1 MSRLITQRSAEDA
14 PMNRPTASKAL
25 SFTGIA
31 LAVLFA
37 SNAAHARGDADKG
50 KELATKKYACV
61 SCHGAAFNNPI
72 DPSYPKLAG
81 QHYDYLRQTL
91 IAYQK
96 GEHPTFGRSNAVMA
110 AQAKPLSGKEIDD
123 IATYL
128 SDLPPS
134 LILNR

>member
-1 MSRLITQRSAEDA
+1 MT
-14 PMNRPTASKAL
+14 RPTVSKAVRL
-25 SFTGIA
+25 AGIA
-31 LAVLFA
+31 LATLLIT
-37 SNAAHARGDADKG
+37 SAAHARGNADNG

-61 SCHGAAFNNPI
+61 SCHGATFNNPI

-81 QHYDYLRQTL
+81 QHYDYLRQAL

-96 GEHPTFGRSNAVMA
+96 GDHPTFGRSNAVMA

-123 IATYL
+123 IATFL

-134 LILNR
+134 LVLKR

>member
-1 MSRLITQRSAEDA
+1 MT
-14 PMNRPTASKAL
+14 RPNVSKAT
-25 SFTGIA
+25 SFAAIA
-31 LAVLFA
+31 LATLFA
-37 SNAAHARGDADKG
+37 AATAQARGNADKG

-81 QHYDYLRQTL
+81 QHFDYLRQAL

-96 GEHPTFGRSNAVMA
+96 GDHPTFGRNNPVMA
-110 AQAKPLSGKEIDD
+110 AQAKPLSAREIDD

-128 SDLPPS
+128 SELPPS
-134 LILNR
+134 LVVRR

>member
-1 MSRLITQRSAEDA
+1 MT
-14 PMNRPTASKAL
+14 RPVVSKVL
-25 SFTGIA
+25 A
-31 LAVLFA
+31 LASFAFVSLFVA
-37 SNAAHARGDADKG
+37 SAAYARGDADKG

-81 QHYDYLRQTL
+81 QHYDYLRATL

-96 GEHPTFGRSNAVMA
+96 GDHPTFGRANAVMA

-134 LILNR
+134 LVLKH

>member
-1 MSRLITQRSAEDA
+1 MT
-14 PMNRPTASKAL
+14 RPIVSKAL
-25 SFTGIA
+25 SFASVAIA
-31 LAVLFA
+31 ALLAA
-37 SNAAHARGDADKG
+37 SAAQARGDADNG

-72 DPSYPKLAG
+72 DASYPKLAG
-81 QHYDYLRQTL
+81 QHYDYLRQAL

-96 GEHPTFGRSNAVMA
+96 GDHPTFGRSNAVMA
-110 AQAKPLSGKEIDD
+110 AQAKPLSAKEIDD

-134 LILNR
+134 LVLKR

>member
-1 MSRLITQRSAEDA
+1 MTRSI
-14 PMNRPTASKAL
+14 ASKTV
-25 SFTGIA
+25 SFASAT
-31 LAVLFA
+31 AVLQCA
-37 SNAAHARGDADKG
+37 ALLMAGAAHARGNADNG

-81 QHYDYLRQTL
+81 QHYDYLRQAL

-96 GEHPTFGRSNAVMA
+96 GEHPTFGRNNAVMA
-110 AQAKPLSGKEIDD
+110 AQAKPLSAKEIED

-134 LILNR
+134 LVLKR

>member
-1 MSRLITQRSAEDA
+1 MTRSIV
-14 PMNRPTASKAL
+14 SKAI
-25 SFTGIA
+25 SFASIA
-31 LAVLFA
+31 VAVLFA
-37 SNAAHARGDADKG
+37 ATAAHARGDAAHG
-50 KELATKKYACV
+50 KELATKKYACA

-81 QHYDYLRQTL
+81 QHYDYLRQAL

-96 GEHPTFGRSNAVMA
+96 GDHPTFGRSNPVMA
-110 AQAKPLSGKEIDD
+110 AQAKPLSAREIDD

-134 LILNR
+134 LVLKR

>member
-1 MSRLITQRSAEDA
+1 MIHQLV
-14 PMNRPTASKAL
+14 SKATGL
-25 SFTGIA
+25 AGIA
-31 LAVLFA
+31 LASLFIA
-37 SNAAHARGDADKG
+37 SVAHARGDAEKG
-50 KELATKKYACV
+50 KDLATKKYACV

-81 QHYDYLRQTL
+81 QHYDYLRQAL

-96 GEHPTFGRSNAVMA
+96 GDHPTFGRSNAVMA
-110 AQAKPLSGKEIDD
+110 AQAKPLSAKEIDD

-134 LILNR
+134 LVLKR

>member
-1 MSRLITQRSAEDA
+1 MT
-14 PMNRPTASKAL
+14 RPTVSKTVRLA
-25 SFTGIA
+25 GIA
-31 LAVLFA
+31 LASLLIA
-37 SNAAHARGDADKG
+37 SAAHARGNADNG

-61 SCHGAAFNNPI
+61 SCHGATFNNPI

-81 QHYDYLRQTL
+81 QHYDYLRQAL

-96 GEHPTFGRSNAVMA
+96 GDHPTFGRSNAVMA

-134 LILNR
+134 LVLKR

>member
-1 MSRLITQRSAEDA
+1 
-14 PMNRPTASKAL
+14 MNRLVVWKAMRLASL
-25 SFTGIA
+25 A
-31 LAVLFA
+31 LASLFA
-37 SNAAHARGDADKG
+37 VSTAHARGDAENG
-50 KELATKKYACV
+50 KELATKKYICA

-81 QHYDYLRQTL
+81 QHYDYLRAAL

-96 GEHPTFGRSNAVMA
+96 GDHPTFGRSNAVMA

-134 LILNR
+134 LVVKR

>member
-1 MSRLITQRSAEDA
+1 MT
-14 PMNRPTASKAL
+14 RPVVSKL
-25 SFTGIA
+25 
-31 LAVLFA
+31 LAVASFAFA
-37 SNAAHARGDADKG
+37 SLVVASAAQARGDADKG

-81 QHYDYLRQTL
+81 QHYDYLRATL

-96 GEHPTFGRSNAVMA
+96 GDHPTFGRSNAVMA

-134 LILNR
+134 LVLKH